1 MARLVIA
8 IWVMVAAWVTP
19 VAAQEVVWVQ
29 IEAHPSLSVAQQRA
43 QVYGGTLPD
52 VNGFSLGGSW
62 YGIALG
68 PYTLPDAQRVLQ
80 VYKAERRIPQ
90 DSYIQYT
97 RRLGQQFWPPG
108 QDILNTGAVASAPA
122 EPVDSQT
129 VETSPIQT
137 APLSGGDTG
146 QELTAEVAPP
156 EPQPADET
164 PNEAR
169 RSESLLT
176 AEERRDL
183 QTALQ
188 AAGFYNA
195 AIDGAFGRGTRS
207 SMADWQAAN
216 GYEVTGIL
224 TTLQRQALM
233 DDYNAPL
240 ISVGM
245 QLHTD
250 SRAGIQMQ
258 MPMGEIEFARY
269 ESPFAHYDPSGEL
282 GARVLLISQ
291 PGNQA
296 TLFGLYDIMQTL
308 ELVPLD
314 GPRERG
320 PSRFS
325 IEGRGHGIVSHTEAS
340 LADGAVKGFTL
351 VWPEGDEA
359 RRARVLAEMQTSFTR
374 LPEVLDP
381 AAGADAPQ
389 NVDLVSGLEIRK
401 PLHTRSGFFIDRK
414 GTVVT
419 TAEAVDGCTRITLG
433 EDVSA
438 EEVAS
443 DARLGVSVLRPTKPL
458 APRAVASLR
467 DSAPRLRS
475 DVAVAGF
482 SFGGQ
487 LTGPSLTFGTLAD
500 VKGLSGERELTRLAL
515 NALPGDAGGP
525 VIDTGGGVVGM
536 LLGAPEGGRQLPED
550 VSLAT
555 QSQALSAFLVAEGL
569 VPQPSAALGETAPAR
584 LPAAELSRL
593 ADGMTVLVSCWD

>member
-1 MARLVIA
+1 MARLVTA

-62 YGIALG
+62 HGIALG

-224 TTLQRQALM
+224 TTLQRKVLM
-233 DDYNAPL
+233 
-240 ISVGM
+240 
-245 QLHTD
+245 
-250 SRAGIQMQ
+250 
-258 MPMGEIEFARY
+258 
-269 ESPFAHYDPSGEL
+269 
-282 GARVLLISQ
+282 
-291 PGNQA
+291 
-296 TLFGLYDIMQTL
+296 
-308 ELVPLD
+308 ELVTGSGAAHVL
-314 GPRERG
+314 
-320 PSRFS
+320 
-325 IEGRGHGIVSHTEAS
+325 HYLEAS
-340 LADGAVKGFTL
+340 
-351 VWPEGDEA
+351 
-359 RRARVLAEMQTSFTR
+359 
-374 LPEVLDP
+374 
-381 AAGADAPQ
+381 
-389 NVDLVSGLEIRK
+389 
-401 PLHTRSGFFIDRK
+401 DRTCK
-414 GTVVT
+414 
-419 TAEAVDGCTRITLG
+419 
-433 EDVSA
+433 
-438 EEVAS
+438 
-443 DARLGVSVLRPTKPL
+443 
-458 APRAVASLR
+458 
-467 DSAPRLRS
+467 
-475 DVAVAGF
+475 
-482 SFGGQ
+482 
-487 LTGPSLTFGTLAD
+487 
-500 VKGLSGERELTRLAL
+500 TRLAL
-515 NALPGDAGGP
+515 RNEAGEHEYCP
-525 VIDTGGGVVGM
+525 T
-536 LLGAPEGGRQLPED
+536 EED
-550 VSLAT
+550 FDRF
-555 QSQALSAFLVAEGL
+555 LSFF
-569 VPQPSAALGETAPAR
+569 TAPGSDEGFTLR
-584 LPAAELSRL
+584 IWPQ
-593 ADGMTVLVSCWD
+593 DTTQ